1 MPDVATDADAA
12 AAAAAAAAASTAI
25 DGSGLVLMRVS
36 VRKHTAAAVSV
47 HQVPMFFSE
56 KGG

>member
-1 MPDVATDADAA
+1 
-12 AAAAAAAAASTAI
+12 
-25 DGSGLVLMRVS
+25 MRVS
-36 VRKHTAAAVSV
+36 VRKHTAAAAAVSV